1 MRRILRGLGWTLLGL
16 VLLLAIA
23 LGTLLGTSAG
33 SRWLL
38 TQVPGLTVEAFEGRL
53 GQRWQA
59 DRLIWEQDGS
69 RVEVQ
74 QPRLAWSPACLLKRT
89 LCIDELVT
97 GSIELN
103 FPPSE
108 PDPNAE
114 PFSLPDIN
122 LPLALQVE
130 RIEIGQVT

>member
-1 MRRILRGLGWTLLGL
+1 MRVLRGLGWTLLGL
-16 VLLLAIA
+16 ILLVLIVTAV
-23 LGTLLGTSAG
+23 LLGTASG

-38 TQVPGLTVEAFEGRL
+38 GQVPGLTVEAFEGRL

-59 DRLIWEQDGS
+59 ERLIWEQDGS

-89 LCIDELVT
+89 LCIDELVI
-97 GSIELN
+97 GDIDLS

-108 PDPNAE
+108 PDPAAE
-114 PFSLPDIN
+114 PFSLPELD

-130 RIEIGQVT
+130 

>member
-1 MRRILRGLGWTLLGL
+1 MRVLRGLGWTLLGL
-16 VLLLAIA
+16 ILLVLIVTAV
-23 LGTLLGTSAG
+23 LLGTASG

-38 TQVPGLTVEAFEGRL
+38 GQVPGLTVEAFEGRL

-59 DRLIWEQDGS
+59 ERLIWEQGGS

-97 GSIELN
+97 
-103 FPPSE
+103 
-108 PDPNAE
+108 
-114 PFSLPDIN
+114 
-122 LPLALQVE
+122 LQRVLE
-130 RIEIGQVT
+130 T